1 MKVLIAGG
9 AGFIGSTIA
18 SACIDAGITPV
29 IVDNLV
35 TGKRQFA
42 AGRAFYEGDIADG
55 PLIDRIFGDH
65 PDISAVIQ
73 CAALIVVP
81 DSVADPVGY
90 YRANVTASLELVA
103 HLLRN
108 GCPRMIFSSSG
119 RT

>member
-55 PLIDRIFGDH
+55 ALIDRIFATT
-65 PDISAVIQ
+65 PTSA
-73 CAALIVVP
+73 P
-81 DSVADPVGY
+81 
-90 YRANVTASLELVA
+90 
-103 HLLRN
+103 
-108 GCPRMIFSSSG
+108 
-119 RT
+119 